1 MIIILLDNKNRP
13 QKNFQTRVFP
23 PIPMWDVFLLIFA
36 LLVFVFVFV
45 FLFFSSL
52 HYWWGGR
59 KWGSLYCSSTGPIIA
74 IYIYIAI

>member
-13 QKNFQTRVFP
+13 QKNFQKRVFP
-23 PIPMWDVFLLIFA
+23 PIPMWD
-36 LLVFVFVFV
+36 V

-59 KWGSLYCSSTGPIIA
+59 KGGSLYCTSTGPIIA

>member
-23 PIPMWDVFLLIFA
+23 PIPMWDVFL
-36 LLVFVFVFV
+36 
-45 FLFFSSL
+45 FFSSL

-59 KWGSLYCSSTGPIIA
+59 KWGSLYCTSTGPIIA